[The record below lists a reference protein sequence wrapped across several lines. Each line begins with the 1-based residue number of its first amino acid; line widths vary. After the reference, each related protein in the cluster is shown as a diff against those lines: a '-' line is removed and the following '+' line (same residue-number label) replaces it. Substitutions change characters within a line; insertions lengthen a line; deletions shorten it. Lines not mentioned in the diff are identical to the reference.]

1 MKKSTKTKPTKSSQY
16 SDIKTFTYFIAAPPK
31 RKTGYR
37 EREFDKIM
45 HGILSEGHVVLDW
58 KMQSVSDG
66 VYVIFMLKGTKK
78 ENHGAGLDLHEKYGL
93 ADRHSDSSL
102 ELLDDEN

>member
-1 MKKSTKTKPTKSSQY
+1 
-16 SDIKTFTYFIAAPPK
+16 
-31 RKTGYR
+31 
-37 EREFDKIM
+37 
-45 HGILSEGHVVLDW
+45 
-58 KMQSVSDG
+58 MQSVSDG

-78 ENHGAGLDLHEKYGL
+78 ENRGAGLDLHEKYGL